1 MNALRGKY
9 SIKTYDRHTGEARFI
24 VVVADSPEH
33 AIQAVKDMGAM
44 YSGKPSLME
53 VLPEKEVDPEPSQSE
68 SHQAVSQR
76 QLNAAFV
83 AGQKAKR
90 SSLGGC
96 SGCSIAIVV
105 CLLGSCLIPQMCS
118 TQSVARRRAQQSSQ
132 SSLDKNLGN
141 KSLERAER
149 EAVPVDTW
157 SVISRTQKRFTAE
170 ETSQVLT
177 TYDLWVPENTTSARM
192 LGIFAE
198 LTDQMASNKS
208 LGDLMG
214 GVVVTFLRDG
224 ESEPVALYEVTDSQ
238 EKLFFGDF
246 AVMNHK
252 MTCPPTRSDQ
262 MYPNGDIYF
271 QSTSGESIKAGSI
284 MNVNGDFNLVSAEI
298 VLFPGFQRGEQLA
311 RSCMD
316 EALERLQQTHR
327 SSYYLFKFFY
337 SDCWWQVAQGDYRR
351 SDGFKQVLMIRE

>member
-1 MNALRGKY
+1 MLLDA
-9 SIKTYDRHTGEARFI
+9 
-24 VVVADSPEH
+24 EH
-33 AIQAVKDMGAM
+33 SK
-44 YSGKPSLME
+44 
-53 VLPEKEVDPEPSQSE
+53 
-68 SHQAVSQR
+68 
-76 QLNAAFV
+76 N
-83 AGQKAKR
+83 
-90 SSLGGC
+90 
-96 SGCSIAIVV
+96 
-105 CLLGSCLIPQMCS
+105 
-118 TQSVARRRAQQSSQ
+118 SQ
-132 SSLDKNLGN
+132 SSLDENLGN

-214 GVVVTFLRDG
+214 GVIVTFLRDG

-238 EKLFFGDF
+238 KKLFFGDF

-284 MNVNGDFNLVSAEI
+284 MNVNGDFNMVSAEI